1 MVVMASLMPFFDTN
15 KTELNGNNWSK
26 IHVDTVCGLLYI
38 INNIFPNFT
47 FLDMKIWSA

>member
-26 IHVDTVCGLLYI
+26 IHVDTVCGLLYMI
-38 INNIFPNFT
+38 T
-47 FLDMKIWSA
+47 FFQISLFWT